1 MPLLLL
7 PRRSLASSHSSHTF
21 FDAIEGPGCRARS
34 RVPGAAGRT
43 RGRTNAVTRPGG
55 QCVSRCIM
63 RSFLRSMSLA
73 QAIAMAS
80 AHRPILG
87 RCVIHTYALTLSCEP
102 SLSLSCARAGR
113 TRAPAAPLSLRS
125 AAGD

>member
-1 MPLLLL
+1 MPLLLLL
-7 PRRSLASSHSSHTF
+7 PRRSLHTF
-21 FDAIEGPGCRARS
+21 FDDAASRGCRSLSRS
-34 RVPGAAGRT
+34 GRRT

-63 RSFLRSMSLA
+63 WSFLRSMSLA